1 MASTAVRVEGS
12 DLLVGGP
19 GSRHRNQVVPAG
31 PGRSR
36 RVRLNVSNTPGRL
49 RLLLAVLVLLS
60 LAWGALAAFA
70 VQQYASA
77 ASGVVDTREPLSL
90 DALQIYQR
98 LSDANDA
105 AATAFLTGGLEPLTV
120 RQRYLA
126 DISAAESGLED
137 ATARGGAGNGVTSTD
152 LRTLAIDLPVY
163 TGEIE
168 TARADNRLGLP
179 LGAAYLRE
187 ASALMRAALL
197 PAAQRLDD
205 AENSSQG
212 TTSAQATGLPL
223 IAVTLAVG
231 LGLGGVLY
239 LASRWLRR
247 RTNRVLNP
255 GLVVA
260 GVVVVVSLAWLAV
273 VYSGSRGD
281 LLAAQARGSTPVAAL
296 ARVDIA
302 AQQAHADESLT
313 LIDNSGDDV
322 YQQDYLTEER
332 ALGPGPGTLLTAAA
346 AAAAGSPAA
355 AAVTAM
361 VGDAQSWEAG
371 HARVR
376 ALDDSG
382 KHAAAV
388 ESALGTGSADAGA
401 SFARLSGDLTMAM
414 AKGQAA
420 FDSPARAGA
429 DAYTGLEA
437 GVVVAA
443 LVMAAGC
450 AWGLSRRIA
459 EYR

>member
-1 MASTAVRVEGS
+1 MASTAVRVERP
-12 DLLVGGP
+12 GG
-19 GSRHRNQVVPAG
+19 RRRDHAVPAG
-31 PGRSR
+31 LSRSR
-36 RVRLNVSNTPGRL
+36 RVRLNVSSTPGRL
-49 RLLLAVLVLLS
+49 RLLLAILVLLS
-60 LAWGALAAFA
+60 LAWGALAAFT

-77 ASGVVDTREPLSL
+77 SSGVVATSEPLSL
-90 DALQIYQR
+90 DALGIYQR

-105 AATAFLTGGLEPLTV
+105 AATAFLTGGLEPATV

-126 DISAAESGLED
+126 DLSAAESGLED
-137 ATARGGAGNGVTSTD
+137 ATARSGAGNSVTSTD
-152 LRTLAIDLPVY
+152 LRTLSIDLPVY

-187 ASALMRAALL
+187 ASALMRTALL
-197 PAAQRLDD
+197 PAAQRLYD
-205 AENSSQG
+205 AENSSLG

-231 LGLGGVLY
+231 LGLGGVLV

-247 RTNRVLNP
+247 RTNRVLNA

-260 GVVVVVSLAWLAV
+260 GAVVVVSLAWLAV
-273 VYSGSRGD
+273 AYAGGRSD

-346 AAAAGSPAA
+346 AAAAGTPAA
-355 AAVTAM
+355 APVTS
-361 VGDAQSWEAG
+361 VVTDAKMWYLD
-371 HARVR
+371 HASLR

-388 ESALGTGSADAGA
+388 QSALGSGDGDAGRRFTQLSAD
-401 SFARLSGDLTMAM
+401 LNTAM
-414 AKGQAA
+414 AESQAA

-437 GVVVAA
+437 GVIIAG
-443 LVMAAGC
+443 LFMAASC
-450 AWGLSRRIA
+450 AWGLRRRLA

>member
-1 MASTAVRVEGS
+1 MASTAVRGEGP
-12 DLLVGGP
+12 DILVGRP
-19 GSRHRNQVVPAG
+19 GGRRRGRVAPAG
-31 PGRSR
+31 HPRSR

-49 RLLLAVLVLLS
+49 RLLLAILVLLS

-105 AATAFLTGGLEPLTV
+105 AATAFLTGGLEPFTV

-137 ATARGGAGNGVTSTD
+137 ATARGGAGNGATSTD
-152 LRTLAIDLPVY
+152 LRTLAIDLPVF

-187 ASALMRAALL
+187 ASALMRTALL
-197 PAAQRLDD
+197 PAAQRLYS
-205 AENSSQG
+205 AENSSLG

-239 LASRWLRR
+239 RASRWLRR
-247 RTNRVLNP
+247 RTNRVLNA

-260 GVVVVVSLAWLAV
+260 GAVVVVSLAWLAV
-273 VYSGSRGD
+273 AYSGGRSD

-296 ARVDIA
+296 ARVAIA

-322 YQQDYLTEER
+322 YQQNYLTEER
-332 ALGPGPGTLLTAAA
+332 ALGPGPGTLLTAVAA
-346 AAAAGSPAA
+346 AAVGSPAA
-355 AAVTAM
+355 APVTSVVA
-361 VGDAQSWEAG
+361 DAKMWYLD
-371 HARVR
+371 HASLR

-388 ESALGTGSADAGA
+388 QSALGSGDGDAGRRFTQLSAD
-401 SFARLSGDLTMAM
+401 LNTAM
-414 AKGQAA
+414 AESQAA

-437 GVVVAA
+437 GVIIAG
-443 LVMAAGC
+443 LFMAASC
-450 AWGLSRRIA
+450 AWGLRRRLA